1 MWKEGSIKVN
11 GDIFHY
17 WIKQYEEGSEW
28 GIEGGRISKLMLKR
42 GGKIV
47 CNYDRGWDVE
57 PADENTQLAL
67 QLLLHSENWYATT
80 TQSNGS
86 ERGCCSLYGRSHRFR
101 WRLFFIPFGKNE
113 KHLPFLIDAFPA
125 QKRRSVEIIGVAVA
139 HPVKI
144 CVQPKFVEQRCL
156 PLCFLLTS

>member
-47 CNYDRGWDVE
+47 CNYDRGWDIK
-57 PADENTQLAL
+57 PDEDDEQANIAL
-67 QLLLHSENWYATT
+67 
-80 TQSNGS
+80 
-86 ERGCCSLYGRSHRFR
+86 C
-101 WRLFFIPFGKNE
+101 
-113 KHLPFLIDAFPA
+113 
-125 QKRRSVEIIGVAVA
+125 
-139 HPVKI
+139 I
-144 CVQPKFVEQRCL
+144 CLDQYN
-156 PLCFLLTS
+156 